1 MRLIINGE
9 PIEGHGPCSLE
20 ALLRELKLKAERVAT
35 VVNDNVVPSSLRA
48 ARQVQDG
55 DRIEILTFAG
65 GG

>member
-1 MRLIINGE
+1 MHLILNGE
-9 PIEGHGPCSLE
+9 TIEQPRPCSLE

-35 VVNDNVVPSSLRA
+35 VVNDDVVPSSLRA
-48 ARQVQDG
+48 ARQVQEG